1 MRALLDTDV
10 ILDLFLNR
18 QGFVTDAAA
27 LWKANEQG
35 RFEGFVSALTPVN
48 VFYFTR
54 KVSDLVA
61 ARGVVLKLITSL
73 QVCGIDSQVL
83 RDAEAL
89 PVKDYEDA
97 VQVAGAMAAGLD
109 AIITRNVNDYK
120 NSPLPVYS
128 PTDFLARL

>member
-97 VQVAGAMAAGLD
+97 VQVASAMAAGLD